1 MPLPFLKLHP
11 FRVPFSIQQR
21 YSNKLLYNGFFVYL
35 RYIFTTPYY
44 KKSFAYVNSLYSG
57 NRLRVDFSKTP
68 RQIAVPNLLQLQQK
82 SFDDFLMIDARD
94 RSQSTI
100 EKVFRSVFPLHDQ
113 QNRITLEYRGSE
125 IVKPKYT
132 IRECMERGLTS
143 LSFIKDEY
151 SPNYME

>member
-1 MPLPFLKLHP
+1 ML
-11 FRVPFSIQQR
+11 
-21 YSNKLLYNGFFVYL
+21 
-35 RYIFTTPYY
+35 
-44 KKSFAYVNSLYSG
+44 NSLLTLG

-68 RQIAVPNLLQLQQK
+68 RSNCCPQNLLQLQQK
-82 SFDDFLMIDARD
+82 SFDDFLMIDAKD

-132 IRECMERGLTS
+132 IRECMERGLTYSVS
-143 LSFIKDEY
+143 LKMNIALIIWNRDEKTGEKINTKEVKEQAVFVRDIPLMTDRTSFIIKE
-151 SPNYME
+151 SRGLL

>member
-1 MPLPFLKLHP
+1 ML
-11 FRVPFSIQQR
+11 
-21 YSNKLLYNGFFVYL
+21 
-35 RYIFTTPYY
+35 
-44 KKSFAYVNSLYSG
+44 NSLYSG

-68 RQIAVPNLLQLQQK
+68 RPNCCRQNLCLQLQQK
-82 SFDDFLMIDARD
+82 SFDDFLMIDAKD

-132 IRECMERGLTS
+132 IRECMERGLTYSVS
-143 LSFIKDEY
+143 LKMNYSPYNMESTMRRQERRLTLRRLRSMAVFVRDIPLMTDRTSFIINGVERVV
-151 SPNYME
+151 